1 MAAGQGDRSPEQVQ
15 PLTIAFIGFRHGH
28 IGAVYQAATA
38 SPHLEIVGACE
49 EHVPTRESLAET
61 YSFTHD
67 DYAAMLAECSPDIVA
82 IGDYFAI
89 RGARAIAALEAG
101 SHVIS
106 DKPLCTTL
114 AELDRIEALSASAG
128 LSVYCQLDM
137 RDSGVCKLAYD
148 IINRQGLIGGLV
160 TISFGGQ
167 HALNYRPGGE
177 AAGGRAEWYFE
188 EGKHGGTLTDI
199 AVHGIDVAQW
209 ISGSKVARITGAR
222 AWYGSPRVDAR
233 AA

>member
-1 MAAGQGDRSPEQVQ
+1 MAS
-15 PLTIAFIGFRHGH
+15 
-28 IGAVYQAATA
+28 
-38 SPHLEIVGACE
+38 SHLEVVGVCE
-49 EHVPTRESLAET
+49 EHAPTRESLTDT
-61 YSFTHD
+61 YDFTHD
-67 DYAAMLAECSPDIVA
+67 DYATMLAECSPDIVA

-101 SHVIS
+101 AHVIS
-106 DKPLCTTL
+106 DKPLCTSL
-114 AELDRIEALSASAG
+114 AELDRIERISTSGG

-148 IINRQGLIGGLV
+148 IINRQELIGDLV

-167 HALNYRPGGE
+167 HALNYRLGGE

-199 AVHGIDVAQW
+199 AVHGIDIAQW
-209 ISGSKVARITGAR
+209 ICGSKTRRITGAR
-222 AWYGSPRVDAR
+222 AWCDYSRVLLGRICRSIATLCTNAR
-233 AA
+233 PHLRCV